1 MKTRMCLQLKMKICL
16 EKFIRIFKFF
26 QVIFFQI
33 MFEGIKIGTTLE
45 CVRVVVPEGRTSES
59 QSTLSIIN
67 PTKRIF

>member
-1 MKTRMCLQLKMKICL
+1 MKTRMCLQFKMKISL

-45 CVRVVVPEGRTSES
+45 CIRVVVP
-59 QSTLSIIN
+59 
-67 PTKRIF
+67 